1 MVVLIIIGLIIWWMV
16 EEGKKKTRD
25 REVAAEEAQRLARRT
40 DPSWVGAELVR
51 LTEGGDPAGLG
62 PAIEQLPNWPVRL
75 PLTQAAEWITALAH
89 SARVA
94 ERAGVPA
101 VFVEKVDAS
110 VESSRAVI
118 GEVAVRMTSLA
129 MHYGY
134 PGWTQLPDEPRVIL
148 EKHGQRLCQLRDAAY
163 ALHHSLGL
171 AMAVGDS
178 TDPARADTVGQDLFS
193 LAEAIQQLLKRMW
206 EDPGF

>member
-16 EEGKKKTRD
+16 EGGRKKTRASQ
-25 REVAAEEAQRLARRT
+25 VATEEAQRLARRT
-40 DPSWVGAELVR
+40 DPNWVGAELVR
-51 LTEGGDPAGLG
+51 LTEGGDPAGLS
-62 PAIEQLPNWPVRL
+62 PAIQQLPNWPVRL
-75 PLTQAAEWITALAH
+75 PLTQAAEWITALAR

-101 VFVEKVDAS
+101 MFVEKVDAS

-129 MHYGY
+129 MHYGD
-134 PGWTQLPDEPRVIL
+134 PEWAQLPGEPRAIL
-148 EKHGQRLCQLRDAAY
+148 EKHSQRLWQLRDAACS
-163 ALHHSLGL
+163 LHHSLGL

-178 TDPARADTVGQDLFS
+178 TDSARADTVGQELLS

-206 EDPGF
+206 EDRGF